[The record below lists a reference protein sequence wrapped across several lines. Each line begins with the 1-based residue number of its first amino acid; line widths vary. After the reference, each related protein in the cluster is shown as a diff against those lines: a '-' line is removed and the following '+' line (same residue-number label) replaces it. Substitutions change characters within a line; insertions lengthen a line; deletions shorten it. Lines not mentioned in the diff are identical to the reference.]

1 MSTTGLDTHAVNAPS
16 GNPPSIS
23 LGWRELWLKE
33 DWWAIWVGL
42 GLVVVAYLLFI
53 NGSSLKWIA
62 VIPGKWS
69 TFGELATHFSDNWI
83 RYLAQFAL
91 WLALFTVALTVLGH
105 KPREF
110 ITSFVFL
117 YLVSIV
123 IFAVGQWTQANKYN
137 LEPPLVALVL
147 GLLVSNVGGL
157 PRWMDSGFRVEF
169 YIKIGIIL
177 LGATLPFTLIVW
189 AGPVAIFQASIV
201 SIVTFLVIFNVA
213 RRLGLDRRL
222 AATLGAG
229 GAVCGVS
236 ASIAIAGAVG
246 AKKEHAPI
254 AITVVILWA
263 IVMIFVLPIVSR
275 FLQLPTGVA
284 GAWIGTSEFADAAGF
299 AAAQAYG
306 GNAGQVPGIAGS
318 ADQAVWAFTLM
329 KVVGRDVWIGIW
341 AFILAIVSTTR
352 WEPSESGRKPEAA
365 EIWWRFPKFVL
376 GFVLASLLVTW
387 VARDYSLAEY
397 SKVITPA
404 LVDPIKNLR
413 TWAFIFCFFSIGLTT
428 RFREL
433 AHAGKK
439 PFIAFSAGVVVNVA
453 LGFVL
458 SAYVF
463 AQHWTNLTR

>member
-1 MSTTGLDTHAVNAPS
+1 MSTTELDS
-16 GNPPSIS
+16 RSINPPSVS

-33 DWWAIWVGL
+33 DWWAIWAGL
-42 GLVVVAYLLFI
+42 GLVVVGYLLFV

-62 VIPGKWS
+62 VIPGKWA
-69 TFGELATHFSDNWI
+69 TFSELGAHFAANGI

-91 WLALFTVALTVLGH
+91 WLAIFSVALTSLGY
-105 KPREF
+105 KPKEF
-110 ITSFVFL
+110 IASFVFL
-117 YLVSIV
+117 YVLSIV
-123 IFAVGQWTQANKYN
+123 IFALGQWTQANKYN
-137 LEPPLVALVL
+137 LEPPLVALLL
-147 GLLVSNVGGL
+147 GLLISNVSGL

-169 YIKIGIIL
+169 YVKVGIIL

-189 AGPVAIFQASIV
+189 AGPIAIFQASIV
-201 SIVTFLVIFNVA
+201 SIVTFLVIFTVA

-306 GNAGQVPGIAGS
+306 GNAGQVQGIAGT
-318 ADQAVWAFTLM
+318 ADQSVWAFTLM

-341 AFILAIVSTTR
+341 AFVLAIISTSR
-352 WEPSESGRKPEAA
+352 WEPSESGRKPEIA

-387 VARDYSLAEY
+387 VARDYSLAEFG
-397 SKVITPA
+397 KVVTPA

-413 TWAFIFCFFSIGLTT
+413 TWAFIFCFLSIGLTT

-433 AHAGKK
+433 ASAGKK
-439 PFIAFSAGVVVNVA
+439 PFIAFSAGVAVNVV

-463 AQHWTNLTR
+463 VDHWTNLTR